1 MWAAGKRTVDTARVS
16 GLRWTAT
23 LAADRVL
30 PIGVLGLWPEIAVTP
45 ELLARQ
51 LRAIFAAWG
60 MSDAHIRVT
69 VEHVLYA
76 DRHGIDSHGCGMLKA
91 YDVGLRAGWLTAT
104 PTIEIVR
111 ETDATAL
118 LDGGGGI
125 GHAAA
130 DAAMRLA
137 IEKARATGVA
147 SVAVRNSGHFGAAGS
162 YARLATDAGMIG
174 LATTNTREPAVVPAF
189 GADAILGTNPIAL
202 AAPAARNPPFL
213 LDMATSTAALG
224 KLVVAW
230 RKGKRIPRGWAVDQ
244 GGRPV
249 RSGRDAALG
258 RRLTPLG
265 ATPQMGSHKGY
276 GLATAV
282 EILSAVL
289 PGGGVGHFF
298 LAIDP
303 ERFRDAGEFE
313 TGVDALLDALRAS
326 RPADPATPVRVAG
339 DPERTI
345 AAQRDQ
351 AGIPLARAVVED
363 LRAVAHAADAA
374 WVLDA

>member
-1 MWAAGKRTVDTARVS
+1 MDTARVS
-16 GLRWTAT
+16 GLRWTAS
-23 LAADRVL
+23 LIADRAV
-30 PIGVLGLWPEIAVTP
+30 PVGVLGLWADVVVTP

-51 LRAIFAAWG
+51 LRAILAAWG
-60 MSDAHIRVT
+60 MSDAHMRVT

-76 DRHGIDSHGCGMLKA
+76 DRHGVDSHGCGMLRA

-104 PTIEIVR
+104 PTIETVR

-118 LDGGGGI
+118 LDGGSGI

-137 IEKARATGVA
+137 IEKALVTGVA

-162 YARLATDAGMIG
+162 YAALASDAGLIG

-189 GADAILGTNPIAL
+189 GVDAMLGTNPIAL

-230 RKGKRIPRGWAVDQ
+230 RKGRRIPRGWAVDSQ
-244 GGRPV
+244 GRPV
-249 RSGRDAALG
+249 RNGRAAALG

-265 ATPQMGSHKGY
+265 ATPHMGSHKGY

-289 PGGGVGHFF
+289 PGDGVGHFF
-298 LAIDP
+298 LALDP
-303 ERFRDAGEFE
+303 ARFRAAGEFE
-313 TGVDALLDALRAS
+313 AGVDELLDALRAS
-326 RPADPATPVRVAG
+326 RPLDASTPVRVAG

-345 AAQRDQ
+345 AERRDRT
-351 AGIPLARAVVED
+351 GIPLARAVVED
-363 LRAVAHAADAA
+363 LRAVARAADAA